1 MNLIKSS
8 PFNEFRH
15 KRQIDN
21 SNNDPTSV
29 LPIAST
35 AISHIQHLVSLVEQ
49 RPTTASMCSN
59 ELQVATALEGL
70 RRRFPKVS
78 ARSSRN
84 AATER
89 YERSNTFR
97 PYPNVR
103 RTVRRPLT
111 SKTVSKDIVIS
122 LEVGRE
128 KLPTK
133 SEKAK
138 LERSGSIIRG
148 TQRLFSVKY
157 LFGEANI
164 A

>member
-1 MNLIKSS
+1 MAPSN
-8 PFNEFRH
+8 
-15 KRQIDN
+15 N
-21 SNNDPTSV
+21 SNNDPASI

-35 AISHIQHLVSLVEQ
+35 AISHIQQLVSLVEQ
-49 RPTTASMCSN
+49 RPKTASMCSN
-59 ELQVATALEGL
+59 ELQVATSRTDTALEGL

-84 AATER
+84 AVTGR

-103 RTVRRPLT
+103 RTVGRPLT

-122 LEVGRE
+122 LEFGRE
-128 KLPTK
+128 KIPTK

-138 LERSGSIIRG
+138 LERSGRIIRG
-148 TQRLFSVKY
+148 TQRLFFVKY